1 MRRGYN
7 CPPLDTLAIYS
18 RCCLLQI
25 HFRSA
30 GTAVAV
36 VLNWLVKDKKIAPH
50 IPVIDKSKRQDG
62 TFNRDDF
69 QVRQGAQPVHLSGR
83 QDLTTTGRLVNDG
96 ETLLYM
102 ASVRHCR
109 SCPLKAQCCPKAAF
123 PSGVTQHLRG
133 GS

>member
-1 MRRGYN
+1 VRRGYN

-69 QVRQGAQPVHLSGR
+69 QVRQGAQP
-83 QDLTTTGRLVNDG
+83 
-96 ETLLYM
+96 LYM